1 MTIGKDDRARAS
13 RSLAESNFRYTGH
26 AVRLH
31 QLAKGLLPMNAL
43 DRFVQLLRKIGI
55 EFTNLGCVSDEAFI
69 RCPHVFGLH
78 LDRLFQGFGAHEL
91 LCSRRVVLE

>member
-1 MTIGKDDRARAS
+1 MTIGKDDRARTS

-55 EFTNLGCVSDEAFI
+55 EFTNLGCVSDDF
-69 RCPHVFGLH
+69 PGLATLALADH
-78 LDRLFQGFGAHEL
+78 CNGLSSPIIVGMNSDTVG
-91 LCSRRVVLE
+91 